1 MSSRPESPVLRV
13 SGATGQAG
21 AAPQVCARE
30 NTDESRP
37 QATAG
42 TRLPTRRRWI
52 MLSLLLIATIINY
65 VDRVNISIAAPFMAK
80 DLGLDKVQMGLI
92 FSAFAWTYAFAL
104 VPAGFIADRFG
115 SRVTYGVSLVSWS
128 AVTVCQGLVGG
139 FASLFG
145 LRLAIG
151 AMEAPAFPANSRAVT
166 VWFPARER
174 GLASSIYV
182 CGQYLGTALFTGALL
197 WLATTYD
204 WRHVFYSTGI
214 VGILFG
220 VFWLYVYRD
229 PLSCKKVSPQEL
241 AYIEEGGGLVKS
253 SQERTRFNW
262 RQITEL
268 FRYRQVWAICIGKFA
283 NTSVLYFFL
292 TWFPTYLIEERH
304 LTMVKV
310 GVFAVLPF
318 IGATVGILLAGIVSD
333 LLIRRGVSLSF
344 ARKLPLVVG
353 SALGMSIV
361 LVNFT
366 DSNVLCIAVLTV
378 AFFAQGI
385 ASASWAA
392 VSEVAPKQLI
402 GLTGGITSLAANIGG
417 IVTPIVIGWILHET
431 GNFSAAFW
439 FIGGVAMIGCLSYSL
454 LLGRLHRIVLQA
466 R

>member
-1 MSSRPESPVLRV
+1 MSSNPDI
-13 SGATGQAG
+13 QAMDAVV
-21 AAPQVCARE
+21 AAPVTAAPARPM
-30 NTDESRP
+30 TH
-37 QATAG
+37 
-42 TRLPTRRRWI
+42 RRWF

-80 DLGLDKVQMGLI
+80 DLGLDKVEMGLI

-115 SRVTYGVSLVSWS
+115 SRFTYGASLISWS
-128 AVTVCQGLVGG
+128 AVTVCQGMVGG

-174 GLASSIYV
+174 GMASSIYV
-182 CGQYLGTALFTGALL
+182 CGQYLGTALFTGLLL

-214 VGILFG
+214 IGIVFG
-220 VFWLYVYRD
+220 IAWLYLYRD
-229 PLSCKKVSPQEL
+229 PMNCKKVSKEEL
-241 AYIEEGGGLVKS
+241 AYIEDGGGLVKS
-253 SQERTRFNW
+253 SQERNKFKW
-262 RQITEL
+262 AQIAEL
-268 FRYRQVWAICIGKFA
+268 MKYRQVWAICLGKFA
-283 NTSVLYFFL
+283 STSALYFFL

-310 GVFAVLPF
+310 GIFAVLPF
-318 IGATVGILLAGIVSD
+318 IGATVGVLLAGFIAD
-333 LLIRRGVSLSF
+333 WMIRRGYSLSF
-344 ARKLPLVVG
+344 SRKLPLVVG
-353 SALGMSIV
+353 SALGMSIM

-366 DSNVLCIAVLTV
+366 DSNEVCIALLTI

-385 ASASWAA
+385 ASSSWAA
-392 VSEVAPKQLI
+392 VSEIAPKELI

-417 IVTPIVIGWILHET
+417 IVTPIVIGQILHVT
-431 GNFSAAFW
+431 GNFAWAFW
-439 FIGGVAMIGCLSYSL
+439 FIGGVACVGTLSYSL
-454 LLGRLHRIVLQA
+454 LLGRIYRIELKA

>member
-1 MSSRPESPVLRV
+1 MSSNPDIQAID
-13 SGATGQAG
+13 ATV
-21 AAPQVCARE
+21 AAPAAAAPARL
-30 NTDESRP
+30 SSH
-37 QATAG
+37 
-42 TRLPTRRRWI
+42 RRWF
-52 MLSLLLIATIINY
+52 MLSPLLIATIINY

-115 SRVTYGVSLVSWS
+115 SRLTYGASLISWS
-128 AVTVCQGLVGG
+128 AVTVCQGMAGG

-174 GLASSIYV
+174 GMASSIYV
-182 CGQYLGTALFTGALL
+182 CGQYLGTALFTGLLL

-214 VGILFG
+214 VGVLFG
-220 VFWLYVYRD
+220 IAWLYLYRD
-229 PLSCKKVSPQEL
+229 PLNCKKVSKQEL
-241 AYIEEGGGLVKS
+241 DYIEAGGGLVKS
-253 SQERTRFNW
+253 SQDKNKFKW
-262 RQITEL
+262 AQIAEL
-268 FRYRQVWAICIGKFA
+268 LKYRQVWAICIGKFA
-283 NTSVLYFFL
+283 STSALYFFL

-310 GVFAVLPF
+310 GIFAVLPF
-318 IGATVGILLAGIVSD
+318 IGATVGVLLAGFIAD
-333 LLIRRGVSLSF
+333 WMIRRGVSLSF

-353 SALGMSIV
+353 SALGMSIM

-366 DSNVLCIAVLTV
+366 DSNEVCIALLTI

-385 ASASWAA
+385 ASSSWAA
-392 VSEVAPKQLI
+392 VSEVAPKELI

-417 IVTPIVIGWILHET
+417 IVTSIVIGQILHLT
-431 GNFSAAFW
+431 GNFAWAFW
-439 FIGGVAMIGCLSYSL
+439 FIGGMACLGTLSYSL
-454 LLGRLHRIVLQA
+454 LLGRIYRIELKA
-466 R
+466 K

>member
-1 MSSRPESPVLRV
+1 MSSNPDSQAMDAAVATPV
-13 SGATGQAG
+13 T
-21 AAPQVCARE
+21 AAPARPM
-30 NTDESRP
+30 SH
-37 QATAG
+37 
-42 TRLPTRRRWI
+42 RRWF

-115 SRVTYGVSLVSWS
+115 SRFTYGASLISWS
-128 AVTVCQGLVGG
+128 AVTVCQGMAGG

-174 GLASSIYV
+174 GTASSIYV
-182 CGQYLGTALFTGALL
+182 CGQYLGTALFTGLLL

-220 VFWLYVYRD
+220 IAWLYLYRD
-229 PLSCKKVSPQEL
+229 PMNCKKVSKEEL
-241 AYIEEGGGLVKS
+241 AYIEDGGGLVKS
-253 SQERTRFNW
+253 SQERNKFKW
-262 RQITEL
+262 AQIAEL
-268 FRYRQVWAICIGKFA
+268 LKYRQVWAICLGKFA
-283 NTSVLYFFL
+283 STSALYFFL

-310 GVFAVLPF
+310 GIFAVLPF
-318 IGATVGILLAGIVSD
+318 IGATVGVLLAGFIAD
-333 LLIRRGVSLSF
+333 GMIRRGFSLSF
-344 ARKLPLVVG
+344 SRKLPLVVG
-353 SALGMSIV
+353 SALGMSIM

-366 DSNVLCIAVLTV
+366 DSNEVCIALLTV

-385 ASASWAA
+385 ASSSWAA
-392 VSEVAPKQLI
+392 VSEIAPKELI

-417 IVTPIVIGWILHET
+417 IVTPIVIGQILHVT
-431 GNFSAAFW
+431 GNFAWAFW
-439 FIGGVAMIGCLSYSL
+439 FIGGVALIGTLSYSL
-454 LLGRLHRIVLQA
+454 LLGRIYRIELTTK
-466 R
+466 

>member
-1 MSSRPESPVLRV
+1 MSSNPDIQAID
-13 SGATGQAG
+13 ATV
-21 AAPQVCARE
+21 AAPAAAAPARL
-30 NTDESRP
+30 SSH
-37 QATAG
+37 
-42 TRLPTRRRWI
+42 RRWF

-80 DLGLDKVQMGLI
+80 DLGLDKVEMGLI

-115 SRVTYGVSLVSWS
+115 SRLTYGASLISWS
-128 AVTVCQGLVGG
+128 AVTVCQGMAGG

-174 GLASSIYV
+174 GMASSIYV
-182 CGQYLGTALFTGALL
+182 CGQYLGTALFTGLLL

-214 VGILFG
+214 VGIVFG
-220 VFWLYVYRD
+220 VAWLYLYRD
-229 PLSCKKVSPQEL
+229 PLNCKKVSKQEL
-241 AYIEEGGGLVKS
+241 EYIEAGGGLVKS
-253 SQERTRFNW
+253 SQDKNKFKW
-262 RQITEL
+262 AQIAEL
-268 FRYRQVWAICIGKFA
+268 LKYRQVWAICIGKFA
-283 NTSVLYFFL
+283 STSALSFFL
-292 TWFPTYLIEERH
+292 TWFPTYLIGERH

-310 GVFAVLPF
+310 GIFAVLPF
-318 IGATVGILLAGIVSD
+318 IGATVGVLLAGFIAD
-333 LLIRRGVSLSF
+333 WMIRRGVSLSF

-353 SALGMSIV
+353 SALGMSIM

-366 DSNVLCIAVLTV
+366 DSNELCIALLTI

-385 ASASWAA
+385 ASSSWAA
-392 VSEVAPKQLI
+392 VSEVAPKELI

-417 IVTPIVIGWILHET
+417 IVTPIVIGQILHLT
-431 GNFSAAFW
+431 GNFAWAFW
-439 FIGGVAMIGCLSYSL
+439 FIGGMACIGTLSYSL
-454 LLGRLHRIVLQA
+454 LLGRIYRIELKA

>member
-1 MSSRPESPVLRV
+1 MSSNPDI
-13 SGATGQAG
+13 QAMDAVV
-21 AAPQVCARE
+21 AAPVTAAPARPM
-30 NTDESRP
+30 TH
-37 QATAG
+37 
-42 TRLPTRRRWI
+42 RRWF

-80 DLGLDKVQMGLI
+80 DLGLDKVEMGLI

-115 SRVTYGVSLVSWS
+115 SRFTYGASLISWS
-128 AVTVCQGLVGG
+128 AVTVCQGMAGG

-174 GLASSIYV
+174 GMASSIYV
-182 CGQYLGTALFTGALL
+182 CGQYLGTALFTGLLL

-214 VGILFG
+214 IGIVFG
-220 VFWLYVYRD
+220 VAWLYLYRD
-229 PLSCKKVSPQEL
+229 PMNCKKVSKEEL
-241 AYIEEGGGLVKS
+241 AYIEGGGGLVKS
-253 SQERTRFNW
+253 SQERNKFKW
-262 RQITEL
+262 AQIAEL
-268 FRYRQVWAICIGKFA
+268 LKYRQVWAICLGKFA
-283 NTSVLYFFL
+283 STSALYFFL

-310 GVFAVLPF
+310 GIFAVLPF
-318 IGATVGILLAGIVSD
+318 IGATVGVLLAGFIAD
-333 LLIRRGVSLSF
+333 WMIRRGYSLSF
-344 ARKLPLVVG
+344 SRKLPLVVG
-353 SALGMSIV
+353 SALGMSIM

-366 DSNVLCIAVLTV
+366 DSNEVCIALLTI

-385 ASASWAA
+385 ASSSWAA
-392 VSEVAPKQLI
+392 VSEIAPKELI

-417 IVTPIVIGWILHET
+417 IVTPIVIGQILHVT
-431 GNFSAAFW
+431 GNFAWAFW
-439 FIGGVAMIGCLSYSL
+439 FIGGVACIGTLSYSL
-454 LLGRLHRIVLQA
+454 LLGRIYRIELKA

>member
-1 MSSRPESPVLRV
+1 MSSNPDS
-13 SGATGQAG
+13 QAMDAAV
-21 AAPQVCARE
+21 AAPVTAAPARPM
-30 NTDESRP
+30 SH
-37 QATAG
+37 
-42 TRLPTRRRWI
+42 RRWF

-115 SRVTYGVSLVSWS
+115 SRFTYGASLISWS
-128 AVTVCQGLVGG
+128 AVTVCQGMAGG

-174 GLASSIYV
+174 GTASSIYV
-182 CGQYLGTALFTGALL
+182 CGQYLGTALFTGLLL

-220 VFWLYVYRD
+220 IAWLYLYRD
-229 PLSCKKVSPQEL
+229 PMNCKKVSKEEL
-241 AYIEEGGGLVKS
+241 AYIEDGGGLVKS
-253 SQERTRFNW
+253 SQERNKFKW
-262 RQITEL
+262 AQIAEL
-268 FRYRQVWAICIGKFA
+268 LKYRQVWAICLGKFA
-283 NTSVLYFFL
+283 STSALYFFL

-310 GVFAVLPF
+310 GIFAVLPF
-318 IGATVGILLAGIVSD
+318 IGATVGVLLAGFIAD
-333 LLIRRGVSLSF
+333 GMIRRGFSLSF
-344 ARKLPLVVG
+344 SRKLPLVVG
-353 SALGMSIV
+353 SALGMSIM

-366 DSNVLCIAVLTV
+366 DSNEVCIALLTV

-385 ASASWAA
+385 ASSSWAA
-392 VSEVAPKQLI
+392 VSEIAPKELI

-417 IVTPIVIGWILHET
+417 IVTPIVIGQILHVT
-431 GNFSAAFW
+431 GNFAWAFW
-439 FIGGVAMIGCLSYSL
+439 FIGGVALIGTLSYSL
-454 LLGRLHRIVLQA
+454 LLGRIYRIELTA
-466 R
+466 K

>member
-1 MSSRPESPVLRV
+1 MSSNPD
-13 SGATGQAG
+13 AQAMDAVV
-21 AAPQVCARE
+21 AAPVTAAPARPM
-30 NTDESRP
+30 TH
-37 QATAG
+37 
-42 TRLPTRRRWI
+42 RRWF

-80 DLGLDKVQMGLI
+80 DLGLDKVEMGLI

-115 SRVTYGVSLVSWS
+115 SRFTYGASLISWS
-128 AVTVCQGLVGG
+128 AVTVCQGMAGG

-174 GLASSIYV
+174 GMASSIYV
-182 CGQYLGTALFTGALL
+182 CGQYLGTALFTGLLL

-214 VGILFG
+214 IGIVFG
-220 VFWLYVYRD
+220 VAWLYLYRD
-229 PLSCKKVSPQEL
+229 PMNCKKVSKEEL
-241 AYIEEGGGLVKS
+241 AYIEDGGGLVKS
-253 SQERTRFNW
+253 SQERNKFKW
-262 RQITEL
+262 AQIAEL
-268 FRYRQVWAICIGKFA
+268 LKYRQVWAICLGKFA
-283 NTSVLYFFL
+283 STSALYFFL

-310 GVFAVLPF
+310 GIFAVLPF
-318 IGATVGILLAGIVSD
+318 IGATVGVLLAGFIAD
-333 LLIRRGVSLSF
+333 WMIRRGYSLSF
-344 ARKLPLVVG
+344 SRKLPLVVG
-353 SALGMSIV
+353 SALGMSIM

-366 DSNVLCIAVLTV
+366 DSNEVCIALLTI

-385 ASASWAA
+385 ASSSWAA
-392 VSEVAPKQLI
+392 VSEIAPKELI

-417 IVTPIVIGWILHET
+417 IVTPIVIGQILHVT
-431 GNFSAAFW
+431 GNFAWAFW
-439 FIGGVAMIGCLSYSL
+439 FIGGVACIGTLSYSL
-454 LLGRLHRIVLQA
+454 LLGRIYRIELKA

>member
-1 MSSRPESPVLRV
+1 MSSNPDIQAID
-13 SGATGQAG
+13 ATA
-21 AAPQVCARE
+21 AAPAAAAPARL
-30 NTDESRP
+30 SSH
-37 QATAG
+37 
-42 TRLPTRRRWI
+42 RRWF

-115 SRVTYGVSLVSWS
+115 SRLTYGASLITWS
-128 AVTVCQGLVGG
+128 AVTVCQGMVGG

-166 VWFPARER
+166 VWFPAKER
-174 GLASSIYV
+174 GMASSIYV
-182 CGQYLGTALFTGALL
+182 CGQYLGTALFTGLLL

-220 VFWLYVYRD
+220 IAWLYLYRD
-229 PLSCKKVSPQEL
+229 PLNCKKVSKQEL
-241 AYIEEGGGLVKS
+241 DYIEAGGGLVKS
-253 SQERTRFNW
+253 SQDKNKFKW
-262 RQITEL
+262 AQIAEL
-268 FRYRQVWAICIGKFA
+268 LKYRQVWAICIGKFA
-283 NTSVLYFFL
+283 STSALYFFL

-310 GVFAVLPF
+310 GIFAVLPF
-318 IGATVGILLAGIVSD
+318 IGATVGVLLAGITSD
-333 LLIRRGVSLSF
+333 WMIRRGVSLSF

-353 SALGMSIV
+353 SALGMSIM

-366 DSNVLCIAVLTV
+366 DSNELCIALLTI

-392 VSEVAPKQLI
+392 VSEIAPKELI

-417 IVTPIVIGWILHET
+417 IVTPIVIGQILHVT
-431 GNFSAAFW
+431 GNFAWAFW
-439 FIGGVAMIGCLSYSL
+439 FIGGVACIGTLSYSL
-454 LLGRLHRIVLQA
+454 LLGRIYRIQLKAQ
-466 R
+466 

>member
-1 MSSRPESPVLRV
+1 MSSNPDIQAMDAAVAVP
-13 SGATGQAG
+13 AT
-21 AAPQVCARE
+21 AAPARPM
-30 NTDESRP
+30 TH
-37 QATAG
+37 
-42 TRLPTRRRWI
+42 RRWF

-80 DLGLDKVQMGLI
+80 DLGLDKVEMGLI

-115 SRVTYGVSLVSWS
+115 SRFTYGASLISWS
-128 AVTVCQGLVGG
+128 AVTVCQGMAGG

-174 GLASSIYV
+174 GMASSIYV
-182 CGQYLGTALFTGALL
+182 CGQYLGTALFTGLLL

-214 VGILFG
+214 IGIVFG
-220 VFWLYVYRD
+220 IAWLYLYRD
-229 PLSCKKVSPQEL
+229 PMNCKKVSKEEL
-241 AYIEEGGGLVKS
+241 AYIEDGGGLVKS
-253 SQERTRFNW
+253 SQERNKFKW
-262 RQITEL
+262 AQIAEL
-268 FRYRQVWAICIGKFA
+268 LKYRQVWAVCLGKFA
-283 NTSVLYFFL
+283 STSALYFFL

-310 GVFAVLPF
+310 GIFAVLPF
-318 IGATVGILLAGIVSD
+318 IGATVGVLLAGFIAD
-333 LLIRRGVSLSF
+333 GMIRRGYSLSF
-344 ARKLPLVVG
+344 SRKLPLVVG
-353 SALGMSIV
+353 SALGMSIM

-366 DSNVLCIAVLTV
+366 DSNEVCIALLTV

-385 ASASWAA
+385 ASSSWAA
-392 VSEVAPKQLI
+392 VSEIAPKELI

-417 IVTPIVIGWILHET
+417 IVTPIVIGQILHVT
-431 GNFSAAFW
+431 GNFAWAFW
-439 FIGGVAMIGCLSYSL
+439 FIGGVALIGTLSYSL
-454 LLGRLHRIVLQA
+454 LLGRIYRIELKA
-466 R
+466 S

>member
-1 MSSRPESPVLRV
+1 MSSNPDI
-13 SGATGQAG
+13 QAMDAVV
-21 AAPQVCARE
+21 AAPVTAAPARPM
-30 NTDESRP
+30 TH
-37 QATAG
+37 
-42 TRLPTRRRWI
+42 RRWF

-80 DLGLDKVQMGLI
+80 DLGLDKVEMGLI

-115 SRVTYGVSLVSWS
+115 SRFTYGASLISWS
-128 AVTVCQGLVGG
+128 AVTVCQGMAGG

-174 GLASSIYV
+174 GMASSIYV
-182 CGQYLGTALFTGALL
+182 CGQYLGTALFTGLLL

-204 WRHVFYSTGI
+204 WRHVFYSTGVI
-214 VGILFG
+214 GIIFG
-220 VFWLYVYRD
+220 IAWLYLYRD
-229 PLSCKKVSPQEL
+229 PMNCKKVSKEEL
-241 AYIEEGGGLVKS
+241 AYIEDGGGLVKS
-253 SQERTRFNW
+253 SQERNKFKW
-262 RQITEL
+262 AQIAEL
-268 FRYRQVWAICIGKFA
+268 LKYRQVWAICLGKFA
-283 NTSVLYFFL
+283 STSALYFFL

-310 GVFAVLPF
+310 GIFAVLPF
-318 IGATVGILLAGIVSD
+318 IGATVGVLLAGFIAD
-333 LLIRRGVSLSF
+333 WMIRRGYSLSF
-344 ARKLPLVVG
+344 SRKLPLVVG
-353 SALGMSIV
+353 SALGMSIM

-366 DSNVLCIAVLTV
+366 DSNEVCIALLTI

-385 ASASWAA
+385 ASSSWAA
-392 VSEVAPKQLI
+392 VSEIAPKELI

-417 IVTPIVIGWILHET
+417 IVTPIVIGQILHVT
-431 GNFSAAFW
+431 GNFAWAFW
-439 FIGGVAMIGCLSYSL
+439 FIGGVACIGTLSYSL
-454 LLGRLHRIVLQA
+454 LLGRIYRIELKA

>member
-1 MSSRPESPVLRV
+1 MSSNPDI
-13 SGATGQAG
+13 QAMDAAV
-21 AAPQVCARE
+21 AAPVTAAPARPM
-30 NTDESRP
+30 TH
-37 QATAG
+37 
-42 TRLPTRRRWI
+42 RRWF

-80 DLGLDKVQMGLI
+80 DLGLDKVEMGLI

-115 SRVTYGVSLVSWS
+115 SRFTYGASLISWS
-128 AVTVCQGLVGG
+128 AVTVCQGMVGG

-174 GLASSIYV
+174 GMASSIYV
-182 CGQYLGTALFTGALL
+182 CGQYLGTALFTGLLL

-214 VGILFG
+214 IGIVFG
-220 VFWLYVYRD
+220 IAWLYLYRD
-229 PLSCKKVSPQEL
+229 PMNCKKVSKEEL
-241 AYIEEGGGLVKS
+241 AYIEDGGGLVKS
-253 SQERTRFNW
+253 SQERNKFKW
-262 RQITEL
+262 AQIAEL
-268 FRYRQVWAICIGKFA
+268 LKYRQVWAICLGKFA
-283 NTSVLYFFL
+283 STSALYFFL

-310 GVFAVLPF
+310 GIFAVLPF
-318 IGATVGILLAGIVSD
+318 IGATVGVLLAGFIAD
-333 LLIRRGVSLSF
+333 WMIRRGYSLSF
-344 ARKLPLVVG
+344 SRKLPLVVG
-353 SALGMSIV
+353 SALGMSIM

-366 DSNVLCIAVLTV
+366 DSNEVCIALLTI

-385 ASASWAA
+385 ASSSWAA
-392 VSEVAPKQLI
+392 VSEIAPKELI

-417 IVTPIVIGWILHET
+417 IVTPIVIGQILHVT
-431 GNFSAAFW
+431 GNFAWAFW
-439 FIGGVAMIGCLSYSL
+439 FIGGVACIGTLSYSL
-454 LLGRLHRIVLQA
+454 LLGRIYRIELKA

>member
-1 MSSRPESPVLRV
+1 MSSNPDI
-13 SGATGQAG
+13 QAMDAVV
-21 AAPQVCARE
+21 AAPVTAAPARPM
-30 NTDESRP
+30 TH
-37 QATAG
+37 
-42 TRLPTRRRWI
+42 RRWF

-80 DLGLDKVQMGLI
+80 DLGLDKVEMGLI

-115 SRVTYGVSLVSWS
+115 SRFTYGASLISWS
-128 AVTVCQGLVGG
+128 AVTVCQGMASG

-174 GLASSIYV
+174 GMASSIYV
-182 CGQYLGTALFTGALL
+182 CGQYLGTALFTGLLL

-204 WRHVFYSTGI
+204 WRHVFYSTGVIGI
-214 VGILFG
+214 VFGIA
-220 VFWLYVYRD
+220 WLYLYRD
-229 PLSCKKVSPQEL
+229 PMNCKKVSKEEL
-241 AYIEEGGGLVKS
+241 AYIEDGGGLVKS
-253 SQERTRFNW
+253 SQERNKFKW
-262 RQITEL
+262 AQIAEL
-268 FRYRQVWAICIGKFA
+268 LKYRQVWAICLGKFA
-283 NTSVLYFFL
+283 STSALYFFL

-310 GVFAVLPF
+310 GIFAVLPF
-318 IGATVGILLAGIVSD
+318 IGATVGVLLAGFIAD
-333 LLIRRGVSLSF
+333 WMIRRGYSLSF
-344 ARKLPLVVG
+344 SRKLPLVVG
-353 SALGMSIV
+353 SALGMSIM

-366 DSNVLCIAVLTV
+366 DSNEVCIALLTI

-385 ASASWAA
+385 ASSSWAA
-392 VSEVAPKQLI
+392 VSEIAPKELI

-417 IVTPIVIGWILHET
+417 IVTPIVIGQILHVT
-431 GNFSAAFW
+431 GNFAWAFW
-439 FIGGVAMIGCLSYSL
+439 FIGGVACIGTLSYSL
-454 LLGRLHRIVLQA
+454 LLGRIYRIELKA

>member
-1 MSSRPESPVLRV
+1 MSSNPDIQAID
-13 SGATGQAG
+13 ATV
-21 AAPQVCARE
+21 AAPAAAAPARL
-30 NTDESRP
+30 SSH
-37 QATAG
+37 
-42 TRLPTRRRWI
+42 RRWF

-115 SRVTYGVSLVSWS
+115 SRLTYGASLISWS
-128 AVTVCQGLVGG
+128 AVTVCQGLAGG

-174 GLASSIYV
+174 GMASSIYV
-182 CGQYLGTALFTGALL
+182 CGQYLGTALFTGLLL

-214 VGILFG
+214 IGILFG
-220 VFWLYVYRD
+220 IAWLYLYRD
-229 PLSCKKVSPQEL
+229 PLNCKKVSKQEL
-241 AYIEEGGGLVKS
+241 EYIEAGGGLVKS
-253 SQERTRFNW
+253 SQDKNTFKW
-262 RQITEL
+262 AQIAEL
-268 FRYRQVWAICIGKFA
+268 LKYRQVWAICIGKFA
-283 NTSVLYFFL
+283 STSALYFFL

-310 GVFAVLPF
+310 GIFAVLPF
-318 IGATVGILLAGIVSD
+318 IGATVGVLLAGFIAD
-333 LLIRRGVSLSF
+333 WMIRRGVSLSF

-353 SALGMSIV
+353 SALGMSIM

-366 DSNVLCIAVLTV
+366 DSNEVCIALLTI

-385 ASASWAA
+385 ASSSWAA
-392 VSEVAPKQLI
+392 VSEVAPKELI

-417 IVTPIVIGWILHET
+417 IVTPIVIGQILHLT
-431 GNFSAAFW
+431 GNFAWAFW
-439 FIGGVAMIGCLSYSL
+439 FIGGMACIGTLSYSL
-454 LLGRLHRIVLQA
+454 LLGRIYRIELKA
-466 R
+466 K

>member
-1 MSSRPESPVLRV
+1 MSSNPDIQ
-13 SGATGQAG
+13 ATDAVV
-21 AAPQVCARE
+21 AAPVTAAPARPM
-30 NTDESRP
+30 TH
-37 QATAG
+37 
-42 TRLPTRRRWI
+42 RRWF

-80 DLGLDKVQMGLI
+80 DLGLDKVEMGLI

-115 SRVTYGVSLVSWS
+115 SRFTYGASLISWS
-128 AVTVCQGLVGG
+128 AVTVCQGMAGG

-174 GLASSIYV
+174 GMASSIYV
-182 CGQYLGTALFTGALL
+182 CGQYLGTALFTGLLL

-204 WRHVFYSTGI
+204 WRHVFYSTGVI
-214 VGILFG
+214 GIIFG
-220 VFWLYVYRD
+220 VAWLYLYRD
-229 PLSCKKVSPQEL
+229 PMNCKKVSKEEL
-241 AYIEEGGGLVKS
+241 AYIEDGGGLVKS
-253 SQERTRFNW
+253 SQERNKFKW
-262 RQITEL
+262 AQIAEL
-268 FRYRQVWAICIGKFA
+268 LKYRQVWAICLGKFA
-283 NTSVLYFFL
+283 STSALYFFL

-310 GVFAVLPF
+310 GIFAVLPF
-318 IGATVGILLAGIVSD
+318 IGATVGVLLAGFIAD
-333 LLIRRGVSLSF
+333 WMIRRGYSLSF
-344 ARKLPLVVG
+344 SRKLPLVVG
-353 SALGMSIV
+353 SALGMSIM

-366 DSNVLCIAVLTV
+366 DSNEVCIALLTI

-385 ASASWAA
+385 ASSSWAA
-392 VSEVAPKQLI
+392 VSEIAPKELI

-417 IVTPIVIGWILHET
+417 IVTPIVIGQILHVT
-431 GNFSAAFW
+431 GNFAWAFW
-439 FIGGVAMIGCLSYSL
+439 FIGGVACIGTLSYSL
-454 LLGRLHRIVLQA
+454 LLGRIYRIELKA

>member
-1 MSSRPESPVLRV
+1 MSSNPDIQAMDAAVAIP
-13 SGATGQAG
+13 AT
-21 AAPQVCARE
+21 AAPARPM
-30 NTDESRP
+30 TH
-37 QATAG
+37 
-42 TRLPTRRRWI
+42 RRWF

-80 DLGLDKVQMGLI
+80 DLGLDKVEMGLI

-115 SRVTYGVSLVSWS
+115 SRFTYGASLISWS
-128 AVTVCQGLVGG
+128 AVTVCQGMAGG

-174 GLASSIYV
+174 GMASSIYV
-182 CGQYLGTALFTGALL
+182 CGQYLGTALFTGLLL

-214 VGILFG
+214 IGIVFG
-220 VFWLYVYRD
+220 IAWLYLYRD
-229 PLSCKKVSPQEL
+229 PMNCKKVSKEEL
-241 AYIEEGGGLVKS
+241 AYIEDGGGLVKS
-253 SQERTRFNW
+253 SQERNKFKW
-262 RQITEL
+262 AQIAEL
-268 FRYRQVWAICIGKFA
+268 LKYRQVWAICLGKFA
-283 NTSVLYFFL
+283 STSALYFFL

-310 GVFAVLPF
+310 GIFAVLPF
-318 IGATVGILLAGIVSD
+318 IGATVGVLLAGFIAD
-333 LLIRRGVSLSF
+333 GMIRRGYSLSF
-344 ARKLPLVVG
+344 SRKLPLVVG
-353 SALGMSIV
+353 SALGMSIM

-366 DSNVLCIAVLTV
+366 DSNEVCIALLTV

-385 ASASWAA
+385 ASSSWAA
-392 VSEVAPKQLI
+392 VSEIAPKELI

-417 IVTPIVIGWILHET
+417 IVTPIVIGQILHVT
-431 GNFSAAFW
+431 GNFAWAFW
-439 FIGGVAMIGCLSYSL
+439 FIGGVALIGTLSYSL
-454 LLGRLHRIVLQA
+454 LLGRIYRIELKA
-466 R
+466 S

>member
-1 MSSRPESPVLRV
+1 MSSNPDI
-13 SGATGQAG
+13 QAMDAVV
-21 AAPQVCARE
+21 AAPVTAAPARPM
-30 NTDESRP
+30 TH
-37 QATAG
+37 
-42 TRLPTRRRWI
+42 RRWF

-80 DLGLDKVQMGLI
+80 DLGLDKVEMGLI

-115 SRVTYGVSLVSWS
+115 SRFTYGASLISWS
-128 AVTVCQGLVGG
+128 AVTVCQGMAGG

-174 GLASSIYV
+174 GMASSIYV
-182 CGQYLGTALFTGALL
+182 CGQYLGTALFTGLLL

-204 WRHVFYSTGI
+204 WRHVFYSTGVI
-214 VGILFG
+214 GIIFG
-220 VFWLYVYRD
+220 VAWLYLYRD
-229 PLSCKKVSPQEL
+229 PMNCKKVSKEEL
-241 AYIEEGGGLVKS
+241 AYIEDGGGLVKS
-253 SQERTRFNW
+253 SQERNKFKW
-262 RQITEL
+262 AQIAEL
-268 FRYRQVWAICIGKFA
+268 LKYRQVWAICLGKFA
-283 NTSVLYFFL
+283 STSALYFFL

-310 GVFAVLPF
+310 GIFAVLPF
-318 IGATVGILLAGIVSD
+318 IGATVGVLLAGFIAD
-333 LLIRRGVSLSF
+333 WMIRRGYSLSF
-344 ARKLPLVVG
+344 SRKLPLVVG
-353 SALGMSIV
+353 SALGMSIM

-366 DSNVLCIAVLTV
+366 DSNEVCIALLTI

-385 ASASWAA
+385 ASSSWAA
-392 VSEVAPKQLI
+392 VSEIAPKELI

-417 IVTPIVIGWILHET
+417 IVTPIVIGQILHVT
-431 GNFSAAFW
+431 GNFAWAFW
-439 FIGGVAMIGCLSYSL
+439 FIGGVAGIGTLSYSL
-454 LLGRLHRIVLQA
+454 LLGRIYRIELKA

>member
-1 MSSRPESPVLRV
+1 MSSNPDIQAID
-13 SGATGQAG
+13 ATV
-21 AAPQVCARE
+21 AAPAAAAPARL
-30 NTDESRP
+30 SSH
-37 QATAG
+37 
-42 TRLPTRRRWI
+42 RRWF

-115 SRVTYGVSLVSWS
+115 SRLTYGASLISWS
-128 AVTVCQGLVGG
+128 AVTVCQGMAGG

-174 GLASSIYV
+174 GMASSIYV
-182 CGQYLGTALFTGALL
+182 CGQYLGTALFTGLLL

-214 VGILFG
+214 VGVLFG
-220 VFWLYVYRD
+220 IAWLYLYRD
-229 PLSCKKVSPQEL
+229 PLNCKKVSKQEL
-241 AYIEEGGGLVKS
+241 DYIEAGGGLVKS
-253 SQERTRFNW
+253 SQDKNKFKW
-262 RQITEL
+262 AQIAEL
-268 FRYRQVWAICIGKFA
+268 LKYRQVWAICIGKFA
-283 NTSVLYFFL
+283 STSALYFFL

-310 GVFAVLPF
+310 GIFAVLPF
-318 IGATVGILLAGIVSD
+318 IGATVGVLLAGFIAD
-333 LLIRRGVSLSF
+333 WMIRRGVSLSF

-353 SALGMSIV
+353 SALGMSIM

-366 DSNVLCIAVLTV
+366 DSNEVCIALLTI

-385 ASASWAA
+385 ASSSWAA
-392 VSEVAPKQLI
+392 VSEVAPKELI

-417 IVTPIVIGWILHET
+417 IVTPIVIGQILDLT
-431 GNFSAAFW
+431 GNFAWAFW
-439 FIGGVAMIGCLSYSL
+439 FIGGMACLGTLSYSL
-454 LLGRLHRIVLQA
+454 LLGRIYRIELKA
-466 R
+466 K

>member
-1 MSSRPESPVLRV
+1 MSSNPDI
-13 SGATGQAG
+13 QAMDAVV
-21 AAPQVCARE
+21 AAP
-30 NTDESRP
+30 
-37 QATAG
+37 ATAAPARPM
-42 TRLPTRRRWI
+42 THRRWF

-80 DLGLDKVQMGLI
+80 DLGLDKVEMGLI

-115 SRVTYGVSLVSWS
+115 SRFTYGASLISWS
-128 AVTVCQGLVGG
+128 AVTVCQGMAGG

-174 GLASSIYV
+174 GMASSIYV
-182 CGQYLGTALFTGALL
+182 CGQYLGTALFTGLLL

-214 VGILFG
+214 VGVLFG
-220 VFWLYVYRD
+220 VAWLYLYRD
-229 PLSCKKVSPQEL
+229 PMNCKKVSKEEL
-241 AYIEEGGGLVKS
+241 AYIEDGGGLVKS
-253 SQERTRFNW
+253 SQERNKFKW
-262 RQITEL
+262 AQIAEL
-268 FRYRQVWAICIGKFA
+268 LKYRQVWAICLGKFA
-283 NTSVLYFFL
+283 STSALYFFL

-310 GVFAVLPF
+310 GIFAVLPF
-318 IGATVGILLAGIVSD
+318 IGATVGVLLAGFIAD
-333 LLIRRGVSLSF
+333 WMIRRGYSLSF
-344 ARKLPLVVG
+344 SRKLPLVVG
-353 SALGMSIV
+353 SALGMSIM

-366 DSNVLCIAVLTV
+366 DSNEICIALLTV

-385 ASASWAA
+385 ASSSWAA
-392 VSEVAPKQLI
+392 VSEIAPKELI

-417 IVTPIVIGWILHET
+417 IVTPIVIGQILHVT
-431 GNFSAAFW
+431 GNFAWAFW
-439 FIGGVAMIGCLSYSL
+439 FIGGVACIGTLSYSL
-454 LLGRLHRIVLQA
+454 LLGRIYRIELKA
-466 R
+466 G

>member
-1 MSSRPESPVLRV
+1 MDAVV
-13 SGATGQAG
+13 
-21 AAPQVCARE
+21 AAPVTAAPARPM
-30 NTDESRP
+30 TH
-37 QATAG
+37 
-42 TRLPTRRRWI
+42 RRWF

-80 DLGLDKVQMGLI
+80 DLGLDKVEMGLI

-115 SRVTYGVSLVSWS
+115 SRFTYGASLISWS
-128 AVTVCQGLVGG
+128 AVTVCQGMVGG

-174 GLASSIYV
+174 GTASSIYV
-182 CGQYLGTALFTGALL
+182 CGQYLGTALFTGLLL

-214 VGILFG
+214 VGIVFG
-220 VFWLYVYRD
+220 IAWLHLYRD
-229 PLSCKKVSPQEL
+229 PMNCKKVSKEEL
-241 AYIEEGGGLVKS
+241 AYIEDGGGLVKS
-253 SQERTRFNW
+253 SQERNKFKW
-262 RQITEL
+262 AQIAEL
-268 FRYRQVWAICIGKFA
+268 LKYRQVWAICLGKFA
-283 NTSVLYFFL
+283 STSALYFFL

-310 GVFAVLPF
+310 GIFAVLPF
-318 IGATVGILLAGIVSD
+318 IGATVGVLLAGFIAD
-333 LLIRRGVSLSF
+333 WMIRRGYSLSF
-344 ARKLPLVVG
+344 SRKLPLVVG
-353 SALGMSIV
+353 SALGMSIM

-366 DSNVLCIAVLTV
+366 DSNEVCIALLTI

-385 ASASWAA
+385 ASSSWAA
-392 VSEVAPKQLI
+392 VSEIAPKELI

-417 IVTPIVIGWILHET
+417 IVTPIVIGQILHVT
-431 GNFSAAFW
+431 GNFAWAFW
-439 FIGGVAMIGCLSYSL
+439 FIGGVACIGTLSYSL
-454 LLGRLHRIVLQA
+454 LLGRIYRIELKA
-466 R
+466 S

>member
-1 MSSRPESPVLRV
+1 MSSNPDI
-13 SGATGQAG
+13 QAMDAVV
-21 AAPQVCARE
+21 AAPVTAAPARPM
-30 NTDESRP
+30 TH
-37 QATAG
+37 
-42 TRLPTRRRWI
+42 RRWF

-80 DLGLDKVQMGLI
+80 DLGLDKVEMGLI

-115 SRVTYGVSLVSWS
+115 SRFTYGASLISWS
-128 AVTVCQGLVGG
+128 AVTVCQGMVGG

-174 GLASSIYV
+174 GMASSIYV
-182 CGQYLGTALFTGALL
+182 CGQYLGTALFTGLLL

-214 VGILFG
+214 IGIVFG
-220 VFWLYVYRD
+220 IAWLYLYRD
-229 PLSCKKVSPQEL
+229 PMNCKKVSKEEL
-241 AYIEEGGGLVKS
+241 AYIEDGGGLVKS
-253 SQERTRFNW
+253 SQERNTFKW
-262 RQITEL
+262 AQIAEL
-268 FRYRQVWAICIGKFA
+268 LKYRQVWAICLGKFA
-283 NTSVLYFFL
+283 STSALYFFL

-310 GVFAVLPF
+310 GIFAVLPF
-318 IGATVGILLAGIVSD
+318 IGATVGVLLAGFIAD
-333 LLIRRGVSLSF
+333 WMIRRGYSLSF
-344 ARKLPLVVG
+344 SRKLPLVVG
-353 SALGMSIV
+353 SALGMSIM

-366 DSNVLCIAVLTV
+366 DSNEVCIALLTI

-385 ASASWAA
+385 ASSSWAA
-392 VSEVAPKQLI
+392 VSEIAPKELI

-417 IVTPIVIGWILHET
+417 IVTPIVIGQILHVT
-431 GNFSAAFW
+431 GNFAWAFW
-439 FIGGVAMIGCLSYSL
+439 FIGGVACIGTLSYSL
-454 LLGRLHRIVLQA
+454 LLGRIYRIELKA

>member
-1 MSSRPESPVLRV
+1 MSSNPDI
-13 SGATGQAG
+13 QAIDAAVAVPRA
-21 AAPQVCARE
+21 AAPARPV
-30 NTDESRP
+30 SH
-37 QATAG
+37 
-42 TRLPTRRRWI
+42 RRWF

-115 SRVTYGVSLVSWS
+115 SRLTYGASLISWS

-139 FASLFG
+139 FSSLFG

-151 AMEAPAFPANSRAVT
+151 ALEAPAFPANSRAVT

-174 GLASSIYV
+174 GMASSIYV
-182 CGQYLGTALFTGALL
+182 CGQYLGTALFTGLLL

-214 VGILFG
+214 VGIVFG
-220 VFWLYVYRD
+220 VAWLYLYRD
-229 PLSCKKVSPQEL
+229 PLNCKKVSKEEL
-241 AYIEEGGGLVKS
+241 DYIEAGGGLVKS
-253 SQERTRFNW
+253 SQDRNTFKW
-262 RQITEL
+262 TQIAEL
-268 FRYRQVWAICIGKFA
+268 MKYRQVWAICIGKFA
-283 NTSVLYFFL
+283 STSALYFFL

-310 GVFAVLPF
+310 GIFAVLPF
-318 IGATVGILLAGIVSD
+318 IGATVGVLMAGFISD
-333 LLIRRGVSLSF
+333 WMIRRGVSLSF

-353 SALGMSIV
+353 SALGMSIM

-366 DSNVLCIAVLTV
+366 DSNEVCIALLTV

-392 VSEVAPKQLI
+392 VSEIAPKELI

-417 IVTPIVIGWILHET
+417 IVTPIVIGQILHVT
-431 GNFSAAFW
+431 GNFAWAFW
-439 FIGGVAMIGCLSYSL
+439 FIGGVACIGTLSYSL
-454 LLGRLHRIVLQA
+454 LLGRIYRIQLKAQ
-466 R
+466 

>member
-1 MSSRPESPVLRV
+1 MSSTQTS
-13 SGATGQAG
+13 QA
-21 AAPQVCARE
+21 AVASADTAPQDAV
-30 NTDESRP
+30 TS
-37 QATAG
+37 Q
-42 TRLPTRRRWI
+42 RLPTRRRWF

-80 DLGLDKVQMGLI
+80 DLGLDKVEMGLI
-92 FSAFAWTYAFAL
+92 FSAFAWTYALAL
-104 VPAGFIADRFG
+104 VPAGFVADRFG
-115 SRVTYGVSLVSWS
+115 SRITYGVSLISWS
-128 AVTVCQGLVGG
+128 AVTVCQGLAGG

-145 LRLAIG
+145 LRLAVG

-182 CGQYLGTALFTGALL
+182 CGQYLGTALFTGVLL

-214 VGILFG
+214 VGIVFG
-220 VFWLYVYRD
+220 VIWLFVYRD
-229 PLSCKKVSPQEL
+229 PLNCKKVSKEEL
-241 AYIEEGGGLVKS
+241 KYIEDGGGLVKS
-253 SQERTRFNW
+253 SKERTKFNW
-262 RQITEL
+262 RQIAEL
-268 FRYRQVWAICIGKFA
+268 FRYRQIWAICIGKFA
-283 NTSVLYFFL
+283 STSALYFFL

-304 LTMVKV
+304 LTMIKV
-310 GVFAVLPF
+310 GIFAVLPF

-333 LLIRRGVSLSF
+333 LLIRRGYSMSF

-353 SALGMSIV
+353 SMLGMSIV

-366 DSNVLCIAVLTV
+366 DSNVLCIAVLTT

-392 VSEVAPKQLI
+392 VSEVAPKELI
-402 GLTGGITSLAANIGG
+402 GLTGGVTSLAANIGG
-417 IVTPIVIGWILHET
+417 IVTPIVIGGIVHAT
-431 GNFSAAFW
+431 GSFAMAFW
-439 FIGGVAMIGCLSYSL
+439 FIGGVALIGTLSYSL
-454 LLGRLHRIVLQA
+454 LLGRLYRIELQT